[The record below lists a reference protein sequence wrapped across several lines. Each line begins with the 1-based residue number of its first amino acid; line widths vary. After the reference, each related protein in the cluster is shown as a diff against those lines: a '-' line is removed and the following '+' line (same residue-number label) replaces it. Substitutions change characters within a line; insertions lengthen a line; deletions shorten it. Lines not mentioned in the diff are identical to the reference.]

1 MSEKDYNL
9 KVRLDAVDR
18 QYLTR
23 LVTTTDTTP
32 SDVLRVLIRNVPPED
47 CQRYLDKDGSR

>member
-9 KVRLDAVDR
+9 KVRLDAIDR

-23 LVTTTDTTP
+23 LVTTTGTTP
-32 SDVLRVLIRNVPPED
+32 SDVMRVLIRNVKPED
-47 CQRYLDKDGSR
+47 CHRYLDKEGRQ